1 MLKKS
6 FIKILICFLFVV
18 ISSCTLEPF
27 DSQKEIIENQVQ
39 EEVEETVV
47 EKVSEL
53 FTTEIDDRTFVF
65 ETNDSKYLKK
75 TGYTI
80 WTTNKTNISSSFET
94 INCEMYKSSGKTEA
108 GYGVVFCQQKINT
121 EDYMLCVMINTVG
134 QYIIGNVVD
143 AKFQKI
149 EGWKDCSY
157 LNKGYGVK
165 NQLCITYDEKT
176 QYFTININGKYVTKF
191 KVMDD
196 IKFEK
201 TKIGYV
207 VVISNL
213 EKFPQKEVRVVF
225 KEVE

>member
-1 MLKKS
+1 M
-6 FIKILICFLFVV
+6 C
-18 ISSCTLEPF
+18 
-27 DSQKEIIENQVQ
+27 
-39 EEVEETVV
+39 
-47 EKVSEL
+47 
-53 FTTEIDDRTFVF
+53 
-65 ETNDSKYLKK
+65 
-75 TGYTI
+75 
-80 WTTNKTNISSSFET
+80 
-94 INCEMYKSSGKTEA
+94 
-108 GYGVVFCQQKINT
+108 
-121 EDYMLCVMINTVG
+121 
-134 QYIIGNVVD
+134 D

-176 QYFTININGKYVTKF
+176 QYFAININGKYVTKF

>member
-80 WTTNKTNISSSFET
+80 
-94 INCEMYKSSGKTEA
+94 
-108 GYGVVFCQQKINT
+108 
-121 EDYMLCVMINTVG
+121 
-134 QYIIGNVVD
+134 
-143 AKFQKI
+143 
-149 EGWKDCSY
+149 
-157 LNKGYGVK
+157 
-165 NQLCITYDEKT
+165 
-176 QYFTININGKYVTKF
+176 
-191 KVMDD
+191 
-196 IKFEK
+196 
-201 TKIGYV
+201 
-207 VVISNL
+207 
-213 EKFPQKEVRVVF
+213 
-225 KEVE
+225 